1 MNFHS
6 EMVIQYFPSKIWVL
20 TFSKTVFANW
30 IALAGF
36 SYAPLDVWQLQKV
49 HHTEYIIISI
59 DWSAQWKVFL
69 KSFCSEM
76 NCSCVTGFSS
86 SAGELQLHCLHN
98 WIGIRQRRLSAG
110 KIKRIVS
117 VTNVWL
123 ERRFSW
129 LASDWHLWP
138 HKASFMLLY
147 KYVWQL

>member
-1 MNFHS
+1 MCDNCKRCITLNTLSSPLIDLHS
-6 EMVIQYFPSKIWVL
+6 GRF
-20 TFSKTVFANW
+20 
-30 IALAGF
+30 
-36 SYAPLDVWQLQKV
+36 
-49 HHTEYIIISI
+49 
-59 DWSAQWKVFL
+59 FL

-138 HKASFMLLY
+138 HASLH
-147 KYVWQL
+147 VWQLWMFCHNDLILFNASFGVWHYKEDLILCSLDLGEYSSDWHLWPH